1 MVFSRGHATLH
12 FVVLVG
18 SLVGLS
24 VRYTFPRLSLPRIR
38 PCFFSQ
44 DSKNNIK
51 PSKHLVVVGSPAL
64 QS

>member
-1 MVFSRGHATLH
+1 MVFSRGHATLP

-24 VRYTFPRLSLPRIR
+24 VRHISTTFLAAYPALF
-38 PCFFSQ
+38 FFSQ

-51 PSKHLVVVGSPAL
+51 PSKH
-64 QS
+64 